1 MKHGSQG
8 TALWWEHW
16 ADGRILFYGVL
27 MGGIIVSFHPYNC
40 QLALRAPKE
49 AQATI
54 NQITESQQEVD

>member
-1 MKHGSQG
+1 MVG
-8 TALWWEHW
+8 ALGRWE
-16 ADGRILFYGVL
+16 DTILRSPH
-27 MGGIIVSFHPYNC
+27 GGIIVSFHPHNC

>member
-1 MKHGSQG
+1 
-8 TALWWEHW
+8 
-16 ADGRILFYGVL
+16 
-27 MGGIIVSFHPYNC
+27 MGGIIVSFHPHNC